1 MSSSNR
7 PESATRIDTRLENF
21 LIRQSGNQDIEVYEQ
36 EACIEEI
43 VGTPKFL
50 KKYPFRV
57 LIVCKDKIFITDNP
71 PRNLDNF
78 ICFDDILEIKLVAQI
93 IRFMFLEF

>member
-1 MSSSNR
+1 MSITNR
-7 PESATRIDTRLENF
+7 PESVTRIDTRLENF
-21 LIRQSGNQDIEVYEQ
+21 LSRQSGYQEIEVYEQ

-57 LIVCKDKIFITDNP
+57 LIVSKDKIFITDNP

-78 ICFDDILEIKLVAQI
+78 VCFEDILEIKLVSNKN
-93 IRFMFLEF
+93 LY